1 MKRLVDIQGQPL
13 VFSPDSQ
20 TAKSDIP
27 QVASRAPAHPAS
39 GITPNRAA
47 LCLRA
52 AERGDM
58 TALVD
63 LAADLEEKDTH
74 LFSELS
80 KRRLAL
86 HSVEWRIQPPDN
98 PNAQEKAQA
107 VALEA
112 RLADAS
118 WFDNALFDATD
129 ALLKGYAMQE
139 IIWGPP
145 RDGEFFP
152 RAVHWRD
159 PALFCV
165 NPDDYRELRLRDG
178 SHAGQVLQPFG
189 WICHEAKAK
198 TGYPGT
204 QGLVRTLIWPFIFKN
219 YSVRDFAEFLEI
231 YGLPLRVGKYP
242 SGASAEQKSAL
253 MRAVMDIGRR
263 AGGIIPAGMS
273 LEFEAAAN
281 GQSDPFMAMITWGER
296 AISKAILGGTLT
308 SEAGDKGARSLGEV
322 HNAVRKEIRNA
333 DLRQLSR
340 TFNRDLIYPLL
351 ALNSPVP
358 LDPRRL
364 PRLVFDT
371 LECEDMASFAEAIPK
386 LATGMAIPVSWIYD
400 KLRIPVPDGNEAV
413 FTVSSPP
420 AVAHTALSATLTPAA
435 PTSDALDAVETAL
448 DAPGLNA
455 SADPLLAPVI
465 AAIREQG
472 PEAALEQAAILY
484 PEMDDRA
491 LIELLTRATFALEV
505 WGRLDATTD

>member
-1 MKRLVDIQGQPL
+1 MKRLVDIHGQPL

-20 TAKSDIP
+20 TAKTDIP
-27 QVASRAPAHPAS
+27 QVASRAPEHPAS

-58 TALVD
+58 IALVD
-63 LAADLEEKDTH
+63 LAADLEENTH

-98 PNAQEKAQA
+98 PSRQEKAQA
-107 VALEA
+107 VALEE

-129 ALLKGYAMQE
+129 AILKGYAMQE

-145 RDGEFFP
+145 RGGEFFP
-152 RAVHWRD
+152 TAVHWRD

-178 SHAGQVLQPFG
+178 SDAGQAFG

-204 QGLVRTLIWPFIFKN
+204 QGLLRTLIWPFIFKN

-253 MRAVMDIGRR
+253 MRAGWILV
-263 AGGIIPAGMS
+263 AGPGGLFPGMS

-281 GQSDPFMAMITWGER
+281 GQSDPFMAMIAWGVGAQYPKR
-296 AISKAILGGTLT
+296 S
-308 SEAGDKGARSLGEV
+308 SAG
-322 HNAVRKEIRNA
+322 H
-333 DLRQLSR
+333 
-340 TFNRDLIYPLL
+340 
-351 ALNSPVP
+351 
-358 LDPRRL
+358 
-364 PRLVFDT
+364 
-371 LECEDMASFAEAIPK
+371 
-386 LATGMAIPVSWIYD
+386 
-400 KLRIPVPDGNEAV
+400 
-413 FTVSSPP
+413 
-420 AVAHTALSATLTPAA
+420 
-435 PTSDALDAVETAL
+435 
-448 DAPGLNA
+448 
-455 SADPLLAPVI
+455 
-465 AAIREQG
+465 
-472 PEAALEQAAILY
+472 
-484 PEMDDRA
+484 
-491 LIELLTRATFALEV
+491 
-505 WGRLDATTD
+505 